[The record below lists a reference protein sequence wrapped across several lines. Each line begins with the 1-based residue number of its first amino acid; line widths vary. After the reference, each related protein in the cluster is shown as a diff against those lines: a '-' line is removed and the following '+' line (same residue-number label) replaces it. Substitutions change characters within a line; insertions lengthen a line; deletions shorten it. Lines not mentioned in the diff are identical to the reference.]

1 MEVNDRFL
9 TLLTPE
15 GEFLRTRKQ
24 DKHYSLG
31 EEIHF
36 FPLEV
41 NQKVKNRFFSFDW
54 LSRKTIA
61 FSTAAALLFFSV
73 LIPLNSDPKVYAYM
87 SIDVNPSI
95 ELGINKELKVIELNA
110 YNQEGKEI
118 IADLS
123 GWKNKDMTFITD
135 KILIEMKEHG
145 YFEKNH
151 DILISTVPTDASE
164 SDIDAQ
170 MEDKVEEI
178 QEHIDESITLTVL
191 EATEKDRNKAKKL
204 GLSTGKYK
212 SEKQAQVRSKENKPK
227 TISPKEEKKQ
237 DTITVPTPKVN
248 VPPVKEKAPAQKPV
262 KEQNP
267 NAQAPK
273 PNNGHGQK
281 HEDKGNERNDWKDD
295 KQKRSEWKENKQDSS
310 NKGYMKDDRKQNH
323 KSSDNFQIRTDQKR
337 IGSNQESHSGKK
349 TWNNQLDR
357 SDKHK
362 EKSGY

>member
-95 ELGINKELKVIELNA
+95 ELGIDKELKVIELNA

-212 SEKQAQVRSKENKPK
+212 SEKQGQIHVIEKKQK
-227 TISPKEEKKQ
+227 TLSPKEEKKQ
-237 DTITVPTPKVN
+237 DTNLTPAPEVN
-248 VPPVKEKAPAQKPV
+248 VPSLNENVPGKNPV
-262 KEQNP
+262 KEQHP
-267 NAQAPK
+267 NSQVPK
-273 PNNGHGQK
+273 PNNGNGQK
-281 HEDKGNERNDWKDD
+281 HEDKGNTQWKDVKQERNNQGNTNWKD
-295 KQKRSEWKENKQDSS
+295 NKQEKGNNHQGNLKNDNKQHNKSSTHYQPSS
-310 NKGYMKDDRKQNH
+310 NDKGIGDSEGKSWNTQDDR
-323 KSSDNFQIRTDQKR
+323 
-337 IGSNQESHSGKK
+337 
-349 TWNNQLDR
+349 NN
-357 SDKHK
+357 KHK
-362 EKSGY
+362 EKSGH